1 MELDEKEQI
10 EIDFWKNSPTEN
22 PESDSLSNIFNKV
35 TDAQV
40 FVDCLDRF
48 KHIFADAETILE
60 LGAGQGWAS
69 CIVKLLCPNAHV
81 IVTDISKWAIDSVHK
96 WEHIF
101 QVKID
106 EVEVCKSYDIHVDDS
121 SISCAF
127 CFASAHHFVAH
138 RKTLAEIC
146 RILEPGGHCF
156 YFYEPSCRAYLYR
169 LTSWRMQSKR
179 QKVTEDVLIYKE
191 IQALANETGL
201 SCSLH
206 FYPSLIKR
214 GPTETI
220 YFAILN
226 LLPFLQKFFPCTIN
240 YHFAKP
246 QVE

>member
-22 PESDSLSNIFNKV
+22 PESDSLSNILNKM

-48 KHIFADAETILE
+48 QHIFADAETILE

-138 RKTLAEIC
+138 RKTLAEIY

-169 LTSWRMQSKR
+169 LTSWRMQSTR

-214 GPTETI
+214 GLTETI

-226 LLPFLQKFFPCTIN
+226 LFPFLQKSFPCTIN
-240 YHFAKP
+240 YHFTKP
-246 QVE
+246 